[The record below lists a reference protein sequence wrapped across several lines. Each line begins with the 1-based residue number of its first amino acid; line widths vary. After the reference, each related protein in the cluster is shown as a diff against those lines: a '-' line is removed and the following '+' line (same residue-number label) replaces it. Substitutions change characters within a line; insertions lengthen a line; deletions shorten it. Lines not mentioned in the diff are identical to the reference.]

1 MVVVRIG
8 GAVRARQLRPTRCP
22 NTGQLEPCG
31 AINGVQYI
39 LSLLGSSPWRMRGCA
54 APPRNAC
61 PRERLGTTAVLS
73 TLTPALGQP
82 GPEDEHGPSPSAAE
96 LQTCQGNLRPDL
108 TIGYPLR
115 RREGLRCV
123 VCRISL
129 ADAVSHVGYLQS
141 HVNMFQSICCA
152 CVVRIRISI
161 TVSLRASQAKSQLR
175 IGPLLQTF
183 CE

>member
-1 MVVVRIG
+1 MRG
-8 GAVRARQLRPTRCP
+8 HKR
-22 NTGQLEPCG
+22 G
-31 AINGVQYI
+31 AIYSVFTWFFT
-39 LSLLGSSPWRMRGCA
+39 LADARLCC
-54 APPRNAC
+54 PPRNAC

-152 CVVRIRISI
+152 CVGRVEPARRAAARCQGPDGSFLCLADGEKGFDAPVRICVCMYGPDDDRRR
-161 TVSLRASQAKSQLR
+161 VQACMNVKS
-175 IGPLLQTF
+175 
-183 CE
+183 